1 MRIPFVRT
9 SLFCLGLL
17 LCMTG
22 PAQAKRGDAGKV
34 TYVGGGRYQCKG
46 NSVDCARIKENNRRI
61 TRETIERSKS
71 RHKR

>member
-1 MRIPFVRT
+1 
-9 SLFCLGLL
+9 
-17 LCMTG
+17 MTG